1 LASFPDEAVN
11 ETRAKEI
18 PYLTS
23 NPIFRKAVQAAGGRV
38 RVGRVR

>member
-1 LASFPDEAVN
+1 MEAMLASFPDEAIN

-23 NPIFRKAVQAAGGRV
+23 NPIFKEAIRAAAAR
-38 RVGRVR
+38 